1 MSAPK
6 GLVHL
11 IGIGGIGM
19 SGVARMYLSRGW
31 KVQGSDA
38 KPNEVLPRL
47 SALGIGVMVGH
58 DPAYVREADVVIYSS
73 SISPDHPERIAALKA
88 GKRVLHRAEALAEI
102 CEGKTTIAV
111 SGTHGKTT
119 TTGLIGTVL
128 QEAGRDPS
136 VVIGGLVISFG
147 GNALVGGGPEIVI
160 EADESDSSF
169 LKFSPQLAV
178 ITNIEEEH
186 MENFGTIQRVEEAY
200 RNFIL
205 RLPKD
210 GYWVGCGEDPRVV
223 ALAEARLR
231 PSVLYG
237 FKKNAGFLS
246 ASDLT
251 ECPEGKSGV
260 SFRVWDGLESLGEV
274 RMKILGKH
282 NVLNA
287 LAAIAVGRKIGI
299 PFETLAAALGTYRGA
314 ARRFDVKYEDAEVL
328 VADDYA
334 HHPTEIRKT
343 LAALKGLKR
352 KRIFAVFQPHRY
364 TRAERFFSEFAG
376 SFGDADKL
384 VVTDVYAAGESPIA
398 GINGRSFCAAIRAA
412 GHPDVTYVERA
423 AIAEWCLS
431 KLKPGDL
438 WVALGAGDVYHT
450 SGQMAESLR
459 KEIFKDLR
467 GKVTFGEPLSRH
479 TSLKV
484 GGPAEYWIE
493 PEDLEDLLLA
503 VKICRKKKFPM
514 RVFGAG
520 SNILPPDEG
529 LKGAVIHLNSGYFR
543 QLKADG
549 EGRIIARAGAQ
560 NSQFIQTALD
570 AGLGGCEF
578 LMGIP
583 GNVGGS
589 LAMNA
594 GSHGESLDALL
605 ESVALVDLEGN
616 LKTLKRSEVP
626 FGYRSSGLK
635 DVIIVEASFLL
646 ASGVRAL
653 TQEKLDS
660 YRDYRLKT
668 QDLQHPSAG
677 CMFKNPKDSACSS
690 GRLIEDA
697 GLKGRRIGGAQVS
710 LKHANFIINLGGA
723 TSRDIERLIREVKNT
738 VKEKFSVELETE
750 VRIL

>member
-1 MSAPK
+1 MGAK
-6 GLVHL
+6 GLVHF

-47 SALGIGVMVGH
+47 SALGIGIMVGH
-58 DPAYVREADVVIYSS
+58 DPAFVRDADLVIYSS
-73 SISPDHPERIAALKA
+73 SISADHLERAAAVKA

-136 VVIGGLVISFG
+136 IVIGGLVISFG

-160 EADESDSSF
+160 EADESDASF
-169 LKFSPQLAV
+169 LKFSPKVAV

-186 MENFGTIQRVEEAY
+186 MENFGTIERVEEAY

-205 RLPKD
+205 RLPPE
-210 GYWVGCGEDPRVV
+210 GLWVGCGEDPRVV
-223 ALAEARLR
+223 RLAQRRLR
-231 PSVLYG
+231 PVILYG
-237 FKKNAGFLS
+237 FEKAPGVLS
-246 ASDLT
+246 ASDII
-251 ECPEGKSGV
+251 ECPGGKPGI
-260 SFRVWDGLESLGEV
+260 SFRVWDGLGSLGEV
-274 RMKILGKH
+274 TMKILGKH
-282 NVLNA
+282 NALNA

-314 ARRFDVKYEDAEVL
+314 ARRFDVKYEDAQVL

-364 TRAERFFSEFAG
+364 TRAERFFSDFAH
-376 SFGDADKL
+376 SFGDAEKL
-384 VVTDVYAAGESPIA
+384 AVTDVYAAGENPIA
-398 GINGRSFCAAIRAA
+398 GIDGRAFCDAIRAA

-423 AIAEWCLS
+423 RITEWCLS
-431 KLKPGDL
+431 ELKGGDL
-438 WVALGAGDVYHT
+438 WVALGAGDIYHT
-450 SGQMAESLR
+450 SGQMAENLR
-459 KEIFKDLR
+459 KEIFKSLR
-467 GKVTFGEPLSRH
+467 GKVSFGEPLSKH

-493 PEDLEDLLLA
+493 PVDLEDLLSA
-503 VKICRKKKFPM
+503 VKLCQKKGLPI

-529 LKGAVIHLNSGYFR
+529 LKGAVIHLNSAYFR
-543 QLKADG
+543 QIKTDG
-549 EGRIIARAGAQ
+549 EGRLIARAGAQ
-560 NSQFIQTALD
+560 NSQFIQTALE

-583 GNVGGS
+583 GNIGGS

-594 GSHGESLDALL
+594 GSHGESLDQLV
-605 ESVALVDLEGN
+605 ESVSFIDPAGDLRTMKKN
-616 LKTLKRSEVP
+616 EVP

-635 DVIIVEASFLL
+635 DVIIVEGIFRLPLSD
-646 ASGVRAL
+646 RAL
-653 TQEKLDS
+653 MQEKLDS

-677 CMFKNPKDSACSS
+677 CMFKNPKEVALSS
-690 GRLIEDA
+690 GRLIEEA

-723 TSRDIERLIREVKNT
+723 TSRDIERLIREVKES
-738 VKEKFSVELETE
+738 VKQKFSVELETE
-750 VRIL
+750 VRIF